1 MEVTDTSWDN
11 VTFSCDWSV
20 YHCGSS
26 ALLKDEEI
34 EKLLQQDR
42 EITNWAR
49 TTFRNEYGK
58 HDFKN
63 EESLSEEHASLL
75 VRDSKPSKP
84 FNVDDVLKFTFTG
97 EKPIITG
104 STPTSSSN

>member
-1 MEVTDTSWDN
+1 MRKKNIPEVDEWMKYVRETSG
-11 VTFSCDWSV
+11 VTT
-20 YHCGSS
+20 

-49 TTFRNEYGK
+49 TTFRNENGK